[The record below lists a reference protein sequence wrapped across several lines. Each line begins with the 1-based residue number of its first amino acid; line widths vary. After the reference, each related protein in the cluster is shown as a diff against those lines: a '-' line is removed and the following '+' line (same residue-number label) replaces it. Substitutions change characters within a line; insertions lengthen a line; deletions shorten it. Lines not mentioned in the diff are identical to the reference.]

1 MKKIF
6 ISLILLLTIL
16 STSAFAF
23 ENILNA
29 VVVEGTPNGNN
40 LILRTDTAAVIK
52 KSILS
57 DGTLEIDIKNIAA
70 SMSMDTKYI
79 NPNGINNVTIENIG
93 NNEVKIFVQG
103 ENADRTSIIFDTP
116 ASAPIVVSD
125 GLSKKQI
132 GWIATVFILT
142 CILAGSFK
150 HSVEKDERVSMKND
164 LTEREIKLYK
174 ELKSDIITSAKIDN
188 MIKQRITKRI
198 NNSVKR
204 ADTIRAMQKM
214 ALK

>member
-1 MKKIF
+1 MKKILL
-6 ISLILLLTIL
+6 SLTLLLTIL
-16 STSAFAF
+16 TTSAFAF

-29 VVVEGTPNGNN
+29 VVVEGTPSGNN
-40 LILRTDTAAVIK
+40 LILRTDTATAIK
-52 KSILS
+52 KTILS
-57 DGTLEIDIKNIAA
+57 DETLEVDIKNIAA

-174 ELKSDIITSAKIDN
+174 ELKSDIIASAKIDN

>member
-57 DGTLEIDIKNIAA
+57 DGTLEVDIKNIAA

-150 HSVEKDERVSMKND
+150 HSVEKDERVSIKND

-174 ELKSDIITSAKIDN
+174 ELKSDIIASAKIDN

>member
-150 HSVEKDERVSMKND
+150 HSVEKDERVSIKND

-174 ELKSDIITSAKIDN
+174 ELKSDIIASAKIDN

>member
-40 LILRTDTAAVIK
+40 LILRTDTAAAIK
-52 KSILS
+52 KTILS
-57 DGTLEIDIKNIAA
+57 DETLEVDIKNISA

-150 HSVEKDERVSMKND
+150 HSVEKDERVSIKND

>member
-1 MKKIF
+1 MKKILL
-6 ISLILLLTIL
+6 SLILLLTIL
-16 STSAFAF
+16 TTSAFAS

-29 VVVEGTPNGNN
+29 IVVEGTSVGNN
-40 LILRTDTAAVIK
+40 LILRTDTAAAIK
-52 KSILS
+52 KTILS
-57 DGTLEIDIKNIAA
+57 DGTLEVDIKNIATA
-70 SMSMDTKYI
+70 INMDTKYI

-132 GWIATVFILT
+132 GWIAAVFILT

-150 HSVEKDERVSMKND
+150 HSVEKDERISIRND

-188 MIKQRITKRI
+188 MIKQRITERM

>member
-1 MKKIF
+1 MKKILL
-6 ISLILLLTIL
+6 SLTLLLTIL
-16 STSAFAF
+16 TTSAFAF

-29 VVVEGTPNGNN
+29 VVVEGTPSGNN
-40 LILRTDTAAVIK
+40 LILRTDTATAIK
-52 KSILS
+52 KTILS
-57 DGTLEIDIKNIAA
+57 DETLEVDIKNISA

-132 GWIATVFILT
+132 GWIAAVFILT

-174 ELKSDIITSAKIDN
+174 ELKSDIIASAKIDN

>member
-1 MKKIF
+1 MKKILL
-6 ISLILLLTIL
+6 SLTLLLTIL
-16 STSAFAF
+16 TTSAFAF

-29 VVVEGTPNGNN
+29 VVVEGTPSGNN
-40 LILRTDTAAVIK
+40 LILRTDTATAIK
-52 KSILS
+52 KTILS
-57 DGTLEIDIKNIAA
+57 DETLEVDIKNIAA

-116 ASAPIVVSD
+116 ASAQIVVSD

-174 ELKSDIITSAKIDN
+174 ELKSDIIASAKIDN

>member
-1 MKKIF
+1 MKKILL
-6 ISLILLLTIL
+6 SLTLLLTIL
-16 STSAFAF
+16 TTSAFAF

-29 VVVEGTPNGNN
+29 VVVEGTPSGNN
-40 LILRTDTAAVIK
+40 LILRTDTATAIK
-52 KSILS
+52 KTILS
-57 DGTLEIDIKNIAA
+57 DETLEVDIKNISA
-70 SMSMDTKYI
+70 SINMDTKYI
-79 NPNGINNVTIENIG
+79 DTNGINNVTIENIG

-103 ENADRTSIIFDTP
+103 ENAEKTNIIFDTP
-116 ASAPIVVSD
+116 ASSPIVVSD

-132 GWIATVFILT
+132 GWIAAVFILT

-188 MIKQRITKRI
+188 MIKQRITERM

>member
-150 HSVEKDERVSMKND
+150 HSVEKDERVSIKND

>member
-1 MKKIF
+1 MKKILL
-6 ISLILLLTIL
+6 SLTLLLTIL
-16 STSAFAF
+16 TTSAFAF

-29 VVVEGTPNGNN
+29 VVVEGTPSGNN
-40 LILRTDTAAVIK
+40 LILRTDTATAIK
-52 KSILS
+52 KTILS
-57 DGTLEIDIKNIAA
+57 DETLEVDIKNISA

-150 HSVEKDERVSMKND
+150 HSVEKDERISMKND

-188 MIKQRITKRI
+188 MIKQRITERM

>member
-1 MKKIF
+1 MKKILL
-6 ISLILLLTIL
+6 SLTLLLTIL
-16 STSAFAF
+16 TTSAFAF

-29 VVVEGTPNGNN
+29 VVVEGTPSGNN
-40 LILRTDTAAVIK
+40 LILRTDTATAIK
-52 KSILS
+52 KTILS
-57 DGTLEIDIKNIAA
+57 DETLEVDIKNIAA

-150 HSVEKDERVSMKND
+150 HSVEKDERVSIKND

-174 ELKSDIITSAKIDN
+174 ELKSDIIASAKIDN